1 MSGIQKNYCYKYSI
15 LIEKNQDYEH
25 WKIRKGKNEAVVIN
39 SKKKKR
45 CKKNPITY
53 LNSKQVHSY
62 NNTVDLPSNC
72 DLTLLS
78 E

>member
-1 MSGIQKNYCYKYSI
+1 MRPW
-15 LIEKNQDYEH
+15 LLTL
-25 WKIRKGKNEAVVIN
+25 
-39 SKKKKR
+39 KKKKR